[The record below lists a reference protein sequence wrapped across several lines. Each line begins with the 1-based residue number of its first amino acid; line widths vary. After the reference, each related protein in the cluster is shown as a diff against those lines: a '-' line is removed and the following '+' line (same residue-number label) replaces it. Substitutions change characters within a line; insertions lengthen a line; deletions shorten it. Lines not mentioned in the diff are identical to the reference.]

1 MQLEVKKGIKITIHN
16 KDYGRGCYYSE
27 DDWDIESVAT
37 TYEKAIERI
46 IPEYVKSGIY
56 SAYFYIS
63 NVKYVTYNGKQCVVY
78 DTDKT
83 PLIYKDKNVIA
94 DIKEHPLYEKLSLKK
109 IKKAEALMIEML
121 KKQKIA
127 KENRERKL
135 LEELKKKYDE

>member
-56 SAYFYIS
+56 SNYFYIS

-94 DIKEHPLYEKLSLKK
+94 DIKEHPLYEKLSEEKYQK
-109 IKKAEALMIEML
+109 SEAKRKERLREQQIEN
-121 KKQKIA
+121 
-127 KENRERKL
+127 ENKERKL
-135 LEELKKKYDE
+135 LEELKKKYDN

>member
-94 DIKEHPLYEKLSLKK
+94 DIKEHPLFEKLSEEKYQK
-109 IKKAEALMIEML
+109 SEAKRKERLREQQIEN
-121 KKQKIA
+121 
-127 KENRERKL
+127 ENKERKL
-135 LEELKKKYDE
+135 LEELKKKYDN